1 MRYLLIIISAF
12 FFLQACKVPQKAVG
26 DIQLDV
32 PEAYQVEGEGIETI
46 AVAPW
51 QSFFEDDHLKALI
64 DTALVYN
71 QDLRKTLEN
80 IRISQARLKAAR
92 LGRLPEV
99 NAMAGASVRRFGD
112 YTMDGIGNT
121 DTNFSEF
128 LPADKRLPSPYPDFI
143 IGAEFGWELDIWGRL
158 SGQKRAAAARYMA
171 SEEMLRN
178 VQTWLVAEVAHQYY
192 EMLGLDEEIAVLEKN
207 IELQEL
213 AFELSKD
220 LKNSGKENQLAVD
233 QFEAQMLNSKS
244 LLIHK
249 KRELRTVELN
259 ISELS
264 GKYPEQIERVGL
276 DPAFAKPRAISLG
289 LPADLLRLRPD
300 VRRAEQELAASQAD
314 VNVARA
320 DFFPSLQLFGMAG
333 FNAFDFSKLFLNP
346 ASSVYQLGAGLS
358 APIFNRRRIRSAYEE
373 ATASQKLAWLDYEQT
388 VLKSYLEVLD
398 MVNVYSTLEE
408 QLTVKKQEV
417 NVQKRSVENSNT
429 MFSVG
434 YANYLEVINSQSRA
448 LNAELEYIELKRE
461 QLQAIASMYRSLGG
475 GWN

>member
-1 MRYLLIIISAF
+1 MRYLLIFIYSFIL
-12 FFLQACKVPQKAVG
+12 LQGCKVPQKVTQ
-26 DIQLDV
+26 DISLDL
-32 PEAYQVEGEGIETI
+32 PEVFEMEEGEKETI
-46 AVAPW
+46 ANAPW
-51 QSFFEDDHLKALI
+51 QSFFADKNLQAVI

-92 LGRLPEV
+92 LGQLPEL

-112 YTMDGIGNT
+112 YTMDGVGNT

-143 IGAEFGWELDIWGRL
+143 VGAEFGWEVDLWGRL
-158 SGQKRAAAARYMA
+158 SGQRKAAAARFLA
-171 SEEMLRN
+171 SEEMLKSVR
-178 VQTWLVAEVAHQYY
+178 TWLVAEVAHQYF
-192 EMLGLDEEIAVLEKN
+192 EMVGLDEEIEVLEEN

-220 LKNSGKENQLAVD
+220 LKTSGKENQLAVD

-259 ISELS
+259 LSELT
-264 GKYPEQIERVGL
+264 GRYPDNIERTGL
-276 DPAFAKPRAISLG
+276 EPAFAKPRVISLG
-289 LPADLLRLRPD
+289 MPADLLRLRPD
-300 VRRAEQELAASQAD
+300 VRRAEQELIASQAD
-314 VNVARA
+314 VGVARA

-333 FNAFDFSKLFLNP
+333 FNAFEFSKLFLNP
-346 ASSVYQLGAGLS
+346 ASSVYHLGAGLS
-358 APIFNRRRIRSAYEE
+358 APIFSRRRIRSAYEE
-373 ATASQKLAWLDYEQT
+373 ASASQKIAWLDYEQT

-408 QLTVKKQEV
+408 QLEVKEQEV

-448 LNAELEYIELKRE
+448 LNAELEYIELRRE
-461 QLQAIASMYRSLGG
+461 QLQAIASLYRSLGG